1 MKLKIRFLSVLFLL
15 GIIVLF
21 PKEKG
26 YCCVETTRT
35 FVEDSD
41 RIIRRYYNYPEDSF
55 KTLLKSW
62 IGKESMIFPDIRG
75 MKKYYLRK
83 PNKFYFS
90 DGSSYRN
97 LYLTFENDSIM
108 RVSNSS
114 LPFSRRSFVEYYKY
128 YMNSPSQIIVAE
140 LIQSTK
146 SNKVFPEFVNCI
158 KADTTTGYVLP
169 FRDRDFYSQAEIFP
183 NISGDTIFCFSYDLS
198 TIKKSE
204 YLQVGCFVFKNRY
217 DIEEELT
224 KEEKHSEITLES
236 EQKPVVLPQYLDSA
250 IRSFDY
256 DNIKSERD

>member
-1 MKLKIRFLSVLFLL
+1 M
-15 GIIVLF
+15 
-21 PKEKG
+21 
-26 YCCVETTRT
+26 
-35 FVEDSD
+35 
-41 RIIRRYYNYPEDSF
+41 
-55 KTLLKSW
+55 
-62 IGKESMIFPDIRG
+62 MIFPDTG
-75 MKKYYLRK
+75 LMKKYYLRK

-90 DGSSYRN
+90 DDSSYRN

-108 RVSNSS
+108 CVSNSS
-114 LPFSRRSFVEYYKY
+114 LPFSRRSFIEYYKY

-140 LIQSTK
+140 LIRSSK

-183 NISGDTIFCFSYDLS
+183 NISGDTIFCFSYDLY

-224 KEEKHSEITLES
+224 KEEKHSEITPES

-250 IRSFDY
+250 IRNFDFQKFVIRK
-256 DNIKSERD
+256 NRMMRHIKDTTSQRGGMTSNSVASPLPTHCKRNTLNSHPIVMDCCNPL